1 MAVYPKTTSNID
13 EKYMLGESVGIICL
27 AAYMLILIIQIY

>member
-1 MAVYPKTTSNID
+1 MAGYPKTTSNID

-27 AAYMLILIIQIY
+27 AAYMLILITQIY

>member
-13 EKYMLGESVGIICL
+13 EKYMLGESMGVICL
-27 AAYMLILIIQIY
+27 AVYVLILIIQIY